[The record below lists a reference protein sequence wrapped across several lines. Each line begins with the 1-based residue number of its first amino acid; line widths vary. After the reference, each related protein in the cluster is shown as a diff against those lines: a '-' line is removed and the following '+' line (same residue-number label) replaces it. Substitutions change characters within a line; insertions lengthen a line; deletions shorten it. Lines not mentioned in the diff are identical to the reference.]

1 MIDLTIVLFERI
13 GLLLLAV
20 FMLTQV
26 PGFRSLLDRDMAIDT
41 VIYLSVVFGIIGI
54 LGIHTGV
61 LIQIET
67 MVLESRITDVSTDE
81 VLIGF
86 SMVVVMIAG
95 LLGGPY
101 VGLGAGVITSFYLS
115 SLGGEAWIANSLINP
130 LAGLIT
136 GWTGQFFSE
145 ERVIAPE
152 KALFIGM
159 FPPVLH
165 MGMLLIF
172 ISDQQTGVEL
182 VNTIGIPLVVTNAIA
197 LAIFTMMI
205 RAALN
210 ETEREAAIE
219 TNRALSIAEKALPL
233 LQDASLI
240 SNADKMATLLY
251 NELDVAAIAVTNKE
265 RVLSHVGLGDDH
277 HRQGGEPLKMRLS
290 QKALNTGNIQVAYD
304 RGDIQCRYDPCP
316 LKTAIMIP
324 VFRSGEIIG
333 LINLYYRNSQQ
344 IRAVEIELAKGLGTI
359 ISNQISG
366 GVEVER
372 MKELLKEAEI
382 RNLQAQINPHFLF
395 NTFNLLHSLMRVN
408 QEKARHI
415 LIQLSQYMR
424 ANLTIASKSLISLGT
439 ELEHVNAYVEIVTA
453 RFMDQL
459 IVKKTIDQKLE
470 DVRIPP
476 ATLQPLI
483 ENCIQHGLKDKQMR
497 GTIEL
502 IIKREKDWVYIE
514 VKDNGIGFSEDRINL
529 LGTKPLEQTQG
540 SGTALYN
547 INERL
552 KGIIGGGES
561 CLHFR
566 NLPDKGS
573 SVSFKLPISKVDIP
587 ETATSKFVKN

>member
-26 PGFRSLLDRDMAIDT
+26 PGFRTLLDRDIALDT
-41 VIYLSVVFGIIGI
+41 VIYLAIVFGFIGI
-54 LGIHTGV
+54 LGTHTGV
-61 LIQIET
+61 LIRMDTLI
-67 MVLESRITDVSTDE
+67 VESRITDVTSNE

-101 VGLGAGVITSFYLS
+101 VGIGAGVITGIYLS
-115 SLGGEAWIANSLINP
+115 FLGGEAWIANSLINP

-145 ERVIAPE
+145 ERVIAPG

-172 ISDQQTGVEL
+172 ISDQETGIEL

-219 TNRALSIAEKALPL
+219 TNRALSIAEKAIPI
-233 LQDASLI
+233 LQDTSLI
-240 SNADKMATLLY
+240 TQADKMAALLY
-251 NELDVAAIAVTNKE
+251 EELDVAAIAVTNKE
-265 RVLSHVGLGDDH
+265 KVLSHVGLGDDH
-277 HRQGGEPLKMRLS
+277 HRQGEPLKMRLS
-290 QKALNTGNIQVAYD
+290 QKALDTGDIQVAYD
-304 RGDIQCRYDPCP
+304 REDIQCRFEPCP

-324 VFRSGEIIG
+324 IYRSGEIIG
-333 LINLYYRNSQQ
+333 LINLYFRHSQQ

-366 GVEVER
+366 FEAER

-415 LIQLSQYMR
+415 LIQLSHYMR
-424 ANLTIASKSLISLGT
+424 SNLSIASKSLIPLNT

-459 IVKKTIDQKLE
+459 KVNKRIDQGLDE
-470 DVRIPP
+470 VMIPP

-497 GTIEL
+497 GKIEL
-502 IIKREKDWVYIE
+502 IITREEDWVFIE
-514 VKDNGIGFSEDRINL
+514 VTDNGNGFAENRLKL
-529 LGTKPLEQTQG
+529 LGQEPVDPKNG
-540 SGTALYN
+540 NGTALYN

-552 KGIIGGGES
+552 KGILGEES
-561 CLHFR
+561 QLHFQNHPIR
-566 NLPDKGS
+566 GS
-573 SVSFKLPISKVDIP
+573 SVSFKILLNKKVKD
-587 ETATSKFVKN
+587 K